1 MEFLR
6 KIITAI
12 SGARFEEEKA
22 LRGSTATPSDE
33 KLVELFVDGKDETA
47 FEEILNRYVDKI
59 YGLAFRITRDHNG
72 AEEIVQEVFLTLINK
87 LETFRGEA
95 KFSSWLYRVTA
106 NAGYMYLRANRKY
119 EGDLSLDDYTPYDER
134 GTLMGRVKVKDW
146 SNTPDEVLLSR
157 EAMDIVEKA
166 VEELPEPYRIVFHLK
181 DVDGLTNE
189 EVASALGLSVP
200 AVKSRLHRARLFLR
214 DKLSDYFFEWRRGE

>member
-1 MEFLR
+1 MDFLK
-6 KIITAI
+6 KIINVI
-12 SGARFEEEKA
+12 SGTGQKEEVFLEPA
-22 LRGSTATPSDE
+22 VTPSDE
-33 KLVELFVDGKDETA
+33 KLVELFVDGKDEAA
-47 FEEILNRYVDKI
+47 FEEIVNRYVDKV

-72 AEEIVQEVFLTLINK
+72 AEEVVQEVFLILINK
-87 LETFRGEA
+87 LGTFRGEA
-95 KFSSWLYRVTA
+95 KFSSWLYKVTA
-106 NAGYMYLRANRKY
+106 NASYMYLRANRKY
-119 EGDLSLDDYTPYDER
+119 KSDSSLDGYAPYDER

-157 EAMDIVEKA
+157 EAMDMVEKA

-189 EVASALGLSVP
+189 EVASVLGLSVP

-214 DKLSDYFFEWRRGE
+214 DKLSDYFYEWKRRG

>member
-6 KIITAI
+6 KIISTI
-12 SGARFEEEKA
+12 SKTKQTKEVFLE
-22 LRGSTATPSDE
+22 SSATPSDE

-214 DKLSDYFFEWRRGE
+214 DRLSDYFFEWRRGE